1 MSHTVVMVA
10 TSYPRFEGDIVG
22 TFMAPIAHGV
32 AARGHAVHIVAPWH
46 PAIARPAREGNVHFH
61 FFRYAPVPSM
71 NVFGY
76 AGGLKAD
83 VSLRAAAWMAAPL
96 ALVAGWRMARR
107 VARDVGATVMHGHW
121 VIPGGVI
128 ANYARGGRPLVVSL
142 HGSDVFVA
150 EKHTLLGRL
159 ARGVFNDAAYVTAC
173 SADLAARAV
182 ALGARPGTTEVVPY
196 GVDVGRFAPDP
207 SQRPLIRQRLGLHA
221 DAPLVFAVG
230 RFVRKKGFEYLID
243 AAGRL
248 SQAHPS
254 LTTVIAGDGDL
265 ADEFRDRARAHR
277 LGDRVRFPGLLAHD
291 EVAAWCAAADV
302 IVVPSVRDD
311 AGNVDGLPNV
321 VLEALA
327 TATPV
332 VATPA
337 GGIGQVITDRVTGR
351 LVAERDVPALAD
363 AIADLLQ
370 HPAHR
375 RALGVAAR
383 EHVTRRLGWNR
394 VAERMEAAYDLAT
407 AAPQGLPRRVPDLPG
422 FRQPGQ
428 DGCSAGR
435 DRP

>member
-1 MSHTVVMVA
+1 MPHTVVMIA

-46 PAIARPAREGNVHFH
+46 PAITRAAREGNVHFH

-96 ALVAGWRMARR
+96 ALAAGWRMARR
-107 VARDVGATVMHGHW
+107 VAREVGATVMHGHW

-128 ANYARGGRPLVVSL
+128 ASYARGTLPLVVSL

-150 EKHTLLGRL
+150 EKHALLGRL
-159 ARGVFNDAAYVTAC
+159 ARGVFRDAAYVTAC

-182 ALGARPGTTEVVPY
+182 ALGARPDTTEVVAY
-196 GVDVGRFAPDP
+196 GVDVDRFAPDP
-207 SQRPLIRQRLGLHA
+207 SQRAVIRQRLGLPA

-243 AAGRL
+243 AAQRL
-248 SQAHPS
+248 SPAHPA

-265 ADEFRDRARAHR
+265 ADELRERARGLG

-291 EVAAWCAAADV
+291 DVAAWCAAADV

-311 AGNVDGLPNV
+311 SGNVDGLPNV

-337 GGIGQVITDRVTGR
+337 GGIGQVIADGVNGR
-351 LVAERDVPALAD
+351 LVPERDVAALAG
-363 AIADLLQ
+363 AIADLLR
-370 HPAHR
+370 HPAR
-375 RALGVAAR
+375 GRALGVAAR
-383 EHVTRRLGWNR
+383 DHVTRHLGWGR
-394 VAERMEAAYDLAT
+394 VAERIEAAYDAAT
-407 AAPQGLPRRVPDLPG
+407 AAAQAPPRR
-422 FRQPGQ
+422 
-428 DGCSAGR
+428 A
-435 DRP
+435 